1 MGGRGSTSSS
11 ANQIP
16 WANNKWFNTPSGAGP
31 QTPTAQAVQPQ
42 QSPSSPQQ
50 MAQVQQQWGQ
60 QTAPPAP
67 MQTTLKQL
75 ASMDDQG
82 VLSLLKA
89 ARNADMPNHLK
100 DAKSYTQ
107 QFVYTIGLNGQ
118 PNVVDSAGFNKFL
131 SDNNIPRGQI
141 MARMTGGGTYRTTA
155 GTSRRLSPDQ
165 IVQMWATDPFNYI
178 GGKHGGQAYGA
189 GAYFDMNGGRNTG
202 YGGGNASKIKAAL
215 DPSKARVITD
225 HQLST
230 KYSKWAKTHQQSAQ
244 VINRMGRGDQLS
256 MMALVT
262 GYNVIKS
269 SYSGYHNVIDREAVT
284 ITF

>member
-1 MGGRGSTSSS
+1 M
-11 ANQIP
+11 
-16 WANNKWFNTPSGAGP
+16 
-31 QTPTAQAVQPQ
+31 
-42 QSPSSPQQ
+42 
-50 MAQVQQQWGQ
+50 
-60 QTAPPAP
+60 
-67 MQTTLKQL
+67 
-75 ASMDDQG
+75 
-82 VLSLLKA
+82 KA
-89 ARNADMPNHLK
+89 ARGADMPNHLK
-100 DAKSYTQ
+100 DAPSFTQ
-107 QFVYTIGLNGQ
+107 KFVYTIGLNGQ

-131 SDNNIPRGQI
+131 SDNHISGGQV
-141 MARMTGGGTYRTTA
+141 MARMTGGGTYKTTA

-165 IVQMWATDPFNYI
+165 IVQMWATDPYNYI

-244 VINRMGRGDQLS
+244 VINRMNHGDQLS

>member
-11 ANQIP
+11 GSQPRAARTQ
-16 WANNKWFNTPSGAGP
+16 
-31 QTPTAQAVQPQ
+31 QTPTAQAINTQ
-42 QSPSSPQQ
+42 QQTAQQPSSPQA

-60 QTAPPAP
+60 TQAPPAP

-82 VLSLLKA
+82 VLSLLRA
-89 ARNADMPNHLK
+89 ARGVDMPNHLK
-100 DAKSYTQ
+100 DAPSFSQ
-107 QFVYTIGLNGQ
+107 EFVYTIGLNNQ

-131 SDNNIPRGQI
+131 KDNHISNSSV
-141 MARMTGGGTYRTTA
+141 MARMTGGGTYHTTA

-178 GGKHGGQAYGA
+178 GGKHGGQVYGA
-189 GAYFDMNGGRNTG
+189 GAYFDMNGGHNTG

-215 DPSKARVITD
+215 DPSKARVITR
-225 HQLST
+225 QNLQQKFNT
-230 KYSKWAKTHQQSAQ
+230 WAKTHPQSAQ
-244 VINRMGRGDQLS
+244 RINRLNHGDMLTMQ
-256 MMALVT
+256 ALVL
-262 GYNVIKS
+262 GYNVIS
-269 SYSGYHNVIDREAVT
+269 SGHGYHNVIDRSAVT